1 MPSITDQRPR
11 TETEQAQAIITKL
24 RADIAN
30 MRGAITSGQVPD
42 TEIYTLE
49 HGISERQQRIARLQS
64 LI

>member
-1 MPSITDQRPR
+1 MPSITQQLAR
-11 TETEQAQAIITKL
+11 TDAEQAQAIIATL

-30 MRGAITSGQVPD
+30 MSAAIASGQVPE